1 MKSPGINRGFFLNI
15 TNKENKSMDWTQIGF
30 AVLLGAMIIFMYPRV
45 KHSMEN
51 SPKAENGDWTSA
63 LLPILAVVGFVIL
76 LIMLV

>member
-1 MKSPGINRGFFLNI
+1 
-15 TNKENKSMDWTQIGF
+15 MDWMQIGY
-30 AVLLGAMIIFMYPRV
+30 ALLLGMMIIVIYPRV
-45 KHSMEN
+45 KHAMNN

>member
-1 MKSPGINRGFFLNI
+1 
-15 TNKENKSMDWTQIGF
+15 MDWTQIGF

-51 SPKAENGDWTSA
+51 SPKAESGDWTSA